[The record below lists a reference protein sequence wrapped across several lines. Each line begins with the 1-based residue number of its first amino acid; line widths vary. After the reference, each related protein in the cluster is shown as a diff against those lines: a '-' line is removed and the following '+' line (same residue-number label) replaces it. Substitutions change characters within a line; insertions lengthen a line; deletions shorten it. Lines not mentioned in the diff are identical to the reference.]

1 VEKWELPAGVG
12 LAACTAT
19 MSDTVET
26 YDLGPVGAARAV
38 RPTRSPFRSPAH
50 SRSWDWAPSS
60 SSELCSSLSLLLP
73 GAGQALRRE
82 PILGAFFLTTMLFL
96 WTFAWAVLD
105 TFDRVIGTLA
115 LLDVSVAVPLWT
127 LAAAYVTAAGLHVVG
142 VWNASLS
149 IDTAEPLRAHPA
161 LPAAASAILPGWG
174 QLLNGDRLR
183 GVLFLGALWIV
194 AGVWIIGSSSAIEF
208 FNTFVPTVSPL
219 EQSLRSPFFAWTTR
233 WTLPTVIW
241 CLAIYDAASSAAS
254 RR

>member
-1 VEKWELPAGVG
+1 
-12 LAACTAT
+12 

-26 YDLGPVGAARAV
+26 FDLGSVGGAQAV
-38 RPTRSPFRSPAH
+38 RPARAPFRTPIH
-50 SRSWDWAPSS
+50 PRQWDWAPSS
-60 SSELCSSLSLLLP
+60 SSELCSSLSLILP

-105 TFDRVIGTLA
+105 TFDRVIATLA
-115 LLDVSVAVPLWT
+115 LLDISVAVPLWT
-127 LAAAYVTAAGLHVVG
+127 LAAAYVTAGGLHVAC

-161 LPAAASAILPGWG
+161 LPAAASAVVPGWG

-194 AGVWIIGSSSAIEF
+194 AGVWIAGSSSAVEF
-208 FNTFVPTVSPL
+208 FNTFVSTVSPL
-219 EQSLRSPFFAWTTR
+219 EQSLRSPFVAWTAR

-241 CLAIYDAASSAAS
+241 CLAVYDAAASAAN